1 MPLFIRDA
9 DVTAMAEELT
19 RLTKA
24 RSKTDAVR
32 SALRHEL
39 ERTRTR
45 VPLRERLARIHA
57 KAALI
62 GLPNPRFDMK
72 TFTDEMWDDA

>member
-32 SALRHEL
+32 IALRNEL
-39 ERTRTR
+39 ERTRTS
-45 VPLRERLARIHA
+45 VPLRERLAKIHA
-57 KAALI
+57 KAAHI
-62 GLPNPRFDMK
+62 GLPNPKFDMK
-72 TFTDEMWDDA
+72 AYTDEMWGDA